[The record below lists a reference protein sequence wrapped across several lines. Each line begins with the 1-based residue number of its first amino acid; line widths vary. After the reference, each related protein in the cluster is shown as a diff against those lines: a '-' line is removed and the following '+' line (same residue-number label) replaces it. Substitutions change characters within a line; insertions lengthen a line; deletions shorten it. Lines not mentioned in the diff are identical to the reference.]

1 LRCPFGCRL
10 HHRRQRGNARSRKHN
25 QTDQGRANKKKHNIA
40 ARIQAGQTAPVNT
53 APSDTAPRSLEQSSQ
68 LTADSPSADFASAAT
83 VDEPPSVDT
92 SPAILEHFTLNLDRF
107 VLDERA
113 LVNSCILPYVRMVA
127 SVLERRTISRE
138 ELIAALLRSMRQR
151 SIARAA
157 RREYVLRYLNQH
169 PP

>member
-1 LRCPFGCRL
+1 LGCPFGCRS
-10 HHRRQRGNARSRKHN
+10 HNRRQRGNARSKKHN
-25 QTDQGRANKKKHNIA
+25 QTDKGRANKKKLNIA
-40 ARIQAGQTAPVNT
+40 ARIKARQAAPI
-53 APSDTAPRSLEQSSQ
+53 DTASTPHEQSSQ
-68 LTADSPSADFASAAT
+68 LTADSPSADFTTAAT
-83 VDEPPSVDT
+83 VDESLLVDT
-92 SPAILEHFTLNLDRF
+92 SQAILEHLTLNLNGF

-113 LVNSCILPYVRMVA
+113 LVNSRILPYVRMVA

-151 SIARAA
+151 SLARAP